1 MRASNFL
8 SMTLKAEKT
17 RVNHV
22 RITRKKILCTENPV
36 ARSYPPVRAIEIYLR
51 ICKNS
56 KDMSPTSFI
65 RENDTKKRADQ
76 TMNESV

>member
-1 MRASNFL
+1 
-8 SMTLKAEKT
+8 MTLEAE
-17 RVNHV
+17 RGLEW
-22 RITRKKILCTENPV
+22 IMWGLPEKKILRTENPV

-65 RENDTKKRADQ
+65 RENNIKKRANQ